1 MGWAA
6 LFGGPIGGALLVVG
20 YVISRFGER
29 GPPGSGAVVAH
40 AIAVLLVLLAVPGA
54 VHVLRADPEARR
66 RPVLTALAL
75 CALPC
80 ALWVLNSVWV
90 VWSSRDNL
98 IVMLMKIFV
107 GLTRLFV
114 RIRADLPIGF

>member
-6 LFGGPIGGALLVVG
+6 LLGGPIGGALLVVG

-54 VHVLRADPEARR
+54 AHVRRADPEARW
-66 RPVLTALAL
+66 PVLTALAL

-80 ALWVLNSVWV
+80 SLWVLNSVWV
-90 VWSSRDNL
+90 VWS
-98 IVMLMKIFV
+98 
-107 GLTRLFV
+107 
-114 RIRADLPIGF
+114 IRWG